1 MAESEEEQTIRRIL
15 VALDASP
22 HSLAALKLAAE
33 LAARLDAELIGIY
46 VEDIN
51 LLRLAEL
58 QISREVGS
66 HSARV
71 SEIDSQHIQRQ
82 FRAQARRARQ
92 ALALLAESADVRWS
106 FRTTRGLIPIELLS
120 ATDEA
125 DLVILGKA
133 GWSKRKQLGSTAQTL
148 VVQSSRHT
156 LIIQSGIRMRRP
168 LMVIYDGSEAG
179 KKALET
185 ALTLREADNPF
196 IILISAESAE
206 ELNRLQADIQ
216 EWAKHTGAKPEYRWL
231 TAVDE
236 AAIARQVW
244 SVGCGILVLPAES
257 EFLPSEELLE
267 LLNETN
273 CAVFLVR

>member
-1 MAESEEEQTIRRIL
+1 MAESEEEKIRRIL

-51 LLRLAEL
+51 LFRLAEL
-58 QISREVGS
+58 QISHEVGS

-71 SEIDSQHIQRQ
+71 REINSQHIQRQ
-82 FRAQARRARQ
+82 LRAQARRARQ
-92 ALALLAESADVRWS
+92 ALALIAESAELRWS
-106 FRTTRGLIPIELLS
+106 FRTTRGLIPTELLS

-133 GWSKRKQLGSTAQTL
+133 GWSKRRHLGSTAQTL
-148 VVQSSRHT
+148 VVQSPRHT
-156 LIIQSGIRMRRP
+156 LIIQSGVRIGRP
-168 LMVIYDGSEAG
+168 IMVIYDGSEPG
-179 KKALET
+179 RKALET
-185 ALTLREADNPF
+185 ALTLREDDSPL
-196 IILISAESAE
+196 IVLISAQNAKNVEQ
-206 ELNRLQADIQ
+206 LQGEIQ
-216 EWAKHTGAKPEYRWL
+216 QWARQNGVKPQYRWL

-236 AAIARQVW
+236 AALARQVW
-244 SVGCGILVLPAES
+244 SVDCGILILPAES
-257 EFLPSEELLE
+257 EFLPSEELLA
-267 LLNETN
+267 LLNETS

>member
-1 MAESEEEQTIRRIL
+1 MADSEEEKIRRIL

-51 LLRLAEL
+51 LFRLAEL

-71 SEIDSQHIQRQ
+71 REINSQHIQRQ
-82 FRAQARRARQ
+82 LRAQARRARQ
-92 ALALLAESADVRWS
+92 ALALIAESAELRWS

-120 ATDEA
+120 AIDEA

-133 GWSKRKQLGSTAQTL
+133 GWSRRRQLGSTAQTL
-148 VVQSSRHT
+148 VVQSPRHT
-156 LIIQSGIRMRRP
+156 LIIQSSVRMGRP
-168 LMVIYDGSEAG
+168 VMVIYDGSDAG

-185 ALTLREADNPF
+185 ALTLREDGDPL
-196 IILISAESAE
+196 IILISAQNAE
-206 ELNRLQADIQ
+206 KVERLQIDVQ
-216 EWAKHTGAKPEYRWL
+216 EWAKQKRVKPEYRWL

-236 AAIARQVW
+236 AVLARQVW
-244 SVGCGILVLPAES
+244 SVDCGILILPGES

-267 LLNETN
+267 LLNETS

>member
-1 MAESEEEQTIRRIL
+1 MAESEQEQKIRRIL

-22 HSLAALKLAAE
+22 HSLAALKLAAD

-71 SEIDSQHIQRQ
+71 REIDSQHIQRQ
-82 FRAQARRARQ
+82 LRAQARRARQ
-92 ALALLAESADVRWS
+92 ALALLAESAELRWS

-156 LIIQSGIRMRRP
+156 LIIQSGIRKGRAV
-168 LMVIYDGSEAG
+168 MVIYDGSEAG
-179 KKALET
+179 KKALEAAIT
-185 ALTLREADNPF
+185 MREDDNPL
-196 IILISAESAE
+196 IVLISAENAE
-206 ELNRLQADIQ
+206 KINQLQTDVQ
-216 EWAKHTGAKPEYRWL
+216 EWAKDKGIKPEYRWL
-231 TAVDE
+231 TVLDE
-236 AAIARQVW
+236 ATIARQVW

>member
-1 MAESEEEQTIRRIL
+1 MAESQEEQKIRRIL

-66 HSARV
+66 HSARIR
-71 SEIDSQHIQRQ
+71 EINSQHIQRQ
-82 FRAQARRARQ
+82 LRAQARRARQ
-92 ALALLAESADVRWS
+92 ALALLAESSELRWS

-125 DLVILGKA
+125 DLIILGKA

-156 LIIQSGIRMRRP
+156 LIIQSGVRLGRP
-168 LMVIYDGSEAG
+168 VLVIYDGSEAG

-185 ALTLREADNPF
+185 AFTMREDDNPL
-196 IILISAESAE
+196 IVLISAENAE
-206 ELNRLQADIQ
+206 KVKQLQAYVQ
-216 EWAKHTGAKPEYRWL
+216 VWAKDKGVKPEYRWL
-231 TAVDE
+231 TAIDE
-236 AAIARQVW
+236 AGIARQAW
-244 SVGCGILVLPAES
+244 SVGCGLLVLPAES

-267 LLNETN
+267 LLNQTN